1 MTSFYHS
8 YCVNCPYS
16 HSTVYSLWHDSRR
29 YIFVI
34 VLFSR
39 ISLFSFVCVLLF
51 SVMCA
56 LDVLLMKATYLLSSD
71 NIGNKVIIL
80 W

>member
-1 MTSFYHS
+1 M
-8 YCVNCPYS
+8 
-16 HSTVYSLWHDSRR
+16 YSLWHDSRR